1 MIGDSLSP
9 EIEGIATQI
18 VDAAFKVHSETGP
31 GLLENLCETCLACE
45 LRNRGLGVRRQ
56 VVVPLC
62 YDGVQLDA
70 DLRIDLLVEELIII
84 EVKAVEKMI
93 PLFDAQVLTYLKLTN
108 KPLGF
113 LINFNV
119 RVIANGIKRIILTD
133 RQPFDADE
141 P

>member
-9 EIEGIATQI
+9 EIEAIATQI
-18 VDAAFKVHSETGP
+18 VDAAFKVHCETGP
-31 GLLENLCETCLACE
+31 GLLESLYETCLAYE
-45 LRNRGLGVRRQ
+45 LRKRGLSVRRQ

-93 PLFDAQVLTYLKLTN
+93 PLFDAQVLTYLKLTK

-119 RVIANGIKRIILTD
+119 RVIANGIKRIILTASHES
-133 RQPFDADE
+133 DADE